1 MLLRIGKS
9 TIRLKISHIE
19 VVRTALIRI
28 EGNVHRIHC
37 TRLRTISLLLTK
49 WEQLSHVDGSHIV
62 IAQLVEVALDMSR
75 SQRTTLSV
83 EKWVDCVPCHLASVE
98 STRQSRLVLIFREHG
113 RNTGEEP

>member
-1 MLLRIGKS
+1 MLLRVSKTS
-9 TIRLKISHIE
+9 VRLEIRHIE

-28 EGNVHRIHC
+28 EGNVHRIHS

-49 WEQLSHVDGSHIV
+49 WEQLSHVDSSHIV

-83 EKWVDCVPCHLASVE
+83 EKRVDRVPCHLASVE
-98 STRQSRLVLIFREHG
+98 STRQSRLVLIFGEHG
-113 RNTGEEP
+113 RNTGEKP